1 MGQSTSQFDGQA
13 VFITGA
19 ASGIGAEL
27 SRQLAAQGAKLLLAD
42 RNQTGLAQLVDELSR
57 TAPDVKGVRCD
68 VTSEDDVRAAVEATV
83 SSWGRIDVAINNA
96 GIGQDMKSFV
106 DVTAA
111 DMSSMFSVNV
121 MGVFFG
127 MKYQLAEMLKNR
139 SGSILNVSSCAGI
152 GGAPKLAAYAA
163 SKHAVVGLTKTA
175 AAEYAKYGIRVNAI
189 CPFFTMTPMVEDGDA
204 GKIQDFLANSTPM
217 KRLGTPAEI
226 ASAVLMLCAPTNSYL
241 TGQCV
246 AVDGGVSAL

>member
-1 MGQSTSQFDGQA
+1 MGPFEGLA

-27 SRQLAAQGAKLLLAD
+27 SRQLAAQGAMLLLAD
-42 RNQTGLAQLVDELSR
+42 RNEAGLGQLVDEL
-57 TAPDVKGVRCD
+57 TKMTPHVKAAHCD
-68 VTSEDDVRAAVEATV
+68 VTSEQEVRAAVEATV
-83 SSWGRIDVAINNA
+83 SNWGRIDVAINNA

-106 DVTAA
+106 DLTAS
-111 DMSSMFSVNV
+111 DMNAMFSVNV
-121 MGVFFG
+121 MGVFYG
-127 MKYQLAEMLKNR
+127 MKYQLAEMLKAQ
-139 SGSILNVSSCAGI
+139 SGAILNVSSCAGI
-152 GGAPKLAAYAA
+152 GAAPKLAAYSA

-189 CPFFTMTPMVEDGDA
+189 CPFFTLTPMVEAGDA

-217 KRLGTPAEI
+217 KRLGTTAEI
-226 ASAVLMLCAPTNSYL
+226 AAAALMLCAPANSYL

>member
-1 MGQSTSQFDGQA
+1 MGQSTGPFEGLA

-42 RNQTGLAQLVDELSR
+42 RNQEGLGQLVDELSKVAR
-57 TAPDVKGVRCD
+57 HVEGVRCD
-68 VTSEDDVRAAVEATV
+68 VTSEDDVRAAVEATA
-83 SSWGRIDVAINNA
+83 SNWGKLDVAINNA

-106 DVTAA
+106 DLTAS

-127 MKYQLAEMLKNR
+127 MKYQLIEMLKSR
-139 SGSILNVSSCAGI
+139 SGAILNVSSCAGI
-152 GGAPKLAAYAA
+152 GGAPKLAAYSA

-175 AAEYAKYGIRVNAI
+175 AAEYAKHGIRVNAI
-189 CPFFTMTPMVEDGDA
+189 CPFFTMTPMVEQGNA
-204 GKIQDFLANSTPM
+204 GEILEFLANSTPM

-226 ASAVLMLCAPTNSYL
+226 AAAALMLCAPTNSYM
-241 TGQCV
+241 TGQCL
-246 AVDGGVSAL
+246 AIDGGVSAL